1 LHVRKTKKTT
11 NGKIAKNSKPNK
23 NKNEPKKKAGTLA
36 RPAFFFGLCFGTAS
50 AKAGDRH
57 DLFVPRESLPRIG

>member
-36 RPAFFFGLCFGTAS
+36 RPAFFFV
-50 AKAGDRH
+50 
-57 DLFVPRESLPRIG
+57 LFFWDSLGKSGG